1 MRKRGVSGLA
11 DCFDAGVS
19 VGAAGAALF
28 YVIAHRDTPDAAVHS
43 VGGEVFARRAHPPQP
58 RVVAPHAAH
67 AQLRDH
73 RDLRLAGPVTV
84 DPQRFRHFT
93 ELVGAAAPAAREAT
107 STPTTSTEVS
117 IH

>member
-43 VGGEVFARRAHPPQP
+43 VGGEVFARDRKS
-58 RVVAPHAAH
+58 VV
-67 AQLRDH
+67 
-73 RDLRLAGPVTV
+73 
-84 DPQRFRHFT
+84 
-93 ELVGAAAPAAREAT
+93 
-107 STPTTSTEVS
+107 
-117 IH
+117 